1 MDREL
6 QGASANA
13 DLLGYVVTTR
23 GEGKTCAHA
32 LWLPSHVGTIGP
44 KLVAPRLQSCVYPAT
59 IFTPL
64 HGRTLDFVGGVLG
77 YRLVGL

>member
-44 KLVAPRLQSCVYPAT
+44 KLVAPRLQSCV
-59 IFTPL
+59 
-64 HGRTLDFVGGVLG
+64 
-77 YRLVGL
+77 